1 MINGP
6 NNSAISRY
14 TAESKASQKTPVAAP
29 ETNAAPAESATPTTA
44 AASSGVSLSKE
55 AQLLQRLEK
64 EINSYPNMDSEKVAN
79 IKNQLAAG
87 GYHINSASVAQKMM
101 LLDSLY

>member
-14 TAESKASQKTPVAAP
+14 TAESKASKKPPATAP
-29 ETNAAPAESATPTTA
+29 ETSATPPGSATPTTA

-55 AQLLQRLEK
+55 AQMLQRLEK
-64 EINSYPNMDSEKVAN
+64 EINSYPNVDSEKIAN